1 MPELPWGAVAAGLV
15 ALATVVGTV
24 LGGVA
29 FVRNDIHAAEG
40 RLSKRIDNVEASI
53 GNVEE
58 SIDTMRVDLQDYER
72 NHNERQI
79 VVENRLTT
87 LETKVDAA
95 TVDLPAQRRG

>member
-40 RLSKRIDNVEASI
+40 RLSKRIDNVE
-53 GNVEE
+53 E

-79 VVENRLTT
+79 AVENRLAT
-87 LETKVDAA
+87 LETK
-95 TVDLPAQRRG
+95 G

>member
-1 MPELPWGAVAAGLV
+1 MEQTIVKVPELPWGAVAAGLV

-29 FVRNDIHAAEG
+29 FVRNDIHAAES

-79 VVENRLTT
+79 VVENRLTA
-87 LETKVDAA
+87 LETKS
-95 TVDLPAQRRG
+95 

>member
-1 MPELPWGAVAAGLV
+1 MKVPELPWGAVAAGLV

-40 RLSKRIDNVEASI
+40 RLSKRIDNVE
-53 GNVEE
+53 E

-79 VVENRLTT
+79 AVENRLAT
-87 LETKVDAA
+87 LETK
-95 TVDLPAQRRG
+95 G

>member
-29 FVRNDIHAAEG
+29 FVRNDIHAAES
-40 RLSKRIDNVEASI
+40 RLSKRID
-53 GNVEE
+53 NVEE
-58 SIDTMRVDLQDYER
+58 SIDTMRVDLQNYER

-79 VVENRLTT
+79 AVENRLTT
-87 LETKVDAA
+87 LETK
-95 TVDLPAQRRG
+95 G

>member
-29 FVRNDIHAAEG
+29 FVRNDIHAAES
-40 RLSKRIDNVEASI
+40 RLSKRIDNVE
-53 GNVEE
+53 E
-58 SIDTMRVDLQDYER
+58 SIDTMRGDLQNYER

-79 VVENRLTT
+79 AVENRLTT
-87 LETKVDAA
+87 LETK
-95 TVDLPAQRRG
+95 G

>member
-1 MPELPWGAVAAGLV
+1 MKMPELPWGAVAAGLV

-58 SIDTMRVDLQDYER
+58 SIDTIRVDLQDYER

-79 VVENRLTT
+79 AVENRLTA
-87 LETKVDAA
+87 LETK
-95 TVDLPAQRRG
+95 G

>member
-53 GNVEE
+53 GNVEV